1 MAGTSGQNGINN
13 DGNAVLI
20 RKPAGT
26 GETQAVSLQAG
37 TQYILDFNVADIIAA
52 YRKGSDF
59 IIRFKDGSSVVLEN
73 AAAIDGAEFV
83 LANGAHVSLDSMLA
97 SMSMS
102 LDAMGVVGETDLGSD
117 ADESKLESVANL
129 RDEMSIDE
137 IAVAVQDLLNAGN
150 INEAEQL
157 MAQYAVDIAS
167 LETAAGIDPS
177 VLAAIEPAAGD
188 AGGPAGSNGFGF
200 QSSFGSSTINPINPA
215 IGPIDVTQLIFT
227 LPEPLEQ
234 QLPAPALASSSVSA
248 PVVQS
253 PEIVAND
260 SEAPEDGS
268 TFSDLTI
275 TPVIPTSSLE
285 IVISNIQSGWN
296 VLGPG
301 VFNAAAGTYTIT
313 LAPGEAFVNP
323 EFYPP
328 ADSDADMTG
337 LVVSV
342 TETNLGTGDVFTN
355 TGTFDIV
362 VDAIA
367 DTPNLAVTTSTVDE
381 NDPADINISTSPNDR
396 DGSEEIIEVIL
407 SGVPTGFTLSAG
419 TFDATT
425 GNWTLLPTELTGLQI
440 TPPTGF
446 FGTINLRAETVVR
459 EVNLSGNEPDLTNNE
474 ARATYDFPVTW
485 NPTITGG
492 VIDVNN
498 GVADAILKEDG
509 SVDVPV
515 VASLNPAN
523 SGNETLKLTLSG
535 LDLTLLQSFSA
546 SDFAGTSWTRVAGT
560 PDNNASFEITLPAG
574 TGYIGTFNFV
584 SLPDAD
590 FDQTALRLTATAT
603 EPSNNAT
610 ATDTVDFNV
619 IGDAVVDTPTLIVN
633 NLTGEE
639 QTAVTFP
646 ITTNIT
652 DNDAGLG
659 RPVTS
664 EIIEKIEISGLPAGA
679 TLNVGSFAAG
689 VWTLTPAQLSGL
701 EINLGSAAVG
711 TYTLSITT
719 YAVDQN
725 LSGSEDDFS
734 DNRTSVT
741 ETITLT
747 VTPDDIPEFDENPNG
762 DAGAGIVDE
771 SGFLGINAPV
781 GSDTV
786 GGTITA
792 DFKGDGP
799 GTYSV
804 NNSFS
809 FSGSVLTSNGNMLS
823 QGEEVTVSQSGNG
836 YVGAA
841 GGRTVFT
848 ITLNGTT
855 GQYEFRLLDQLD
867 HADGSNPNDLVNL
880 FFGVRA
886 TDNDTVNPDSDD
898 SVIRIVVLDDAP
910 VANDDINSFD
920 SDVTNTTSGN
930 VITGQ
935 NGGANAADNESY
947 DEFTSGPANKIT
959 SITFGGTTVNLTN
972 DTSFFRIDGQD
983 GYLMIRSDGQYT
995 YTLFNNAVA
1004 TAGQYTDQFIYTL
1017 TDFDGD
1023 SDTATLTIIAADD
1036 DTPEFDED
1044 PNGNAAVGAV
1054 DETDFD
1060 NAPIGS
1066 DTVSGTIN
1074 ADFGNDGPGTYGVN
1088 GTFTF
1093 GGSALTQNGNLLSQG
1108 EEVSVSQSGNGYIGT
1123 AGGRTVFTIT
1133 LNGTTGQYEFRLL
1146 DQLDHADGSNPNDLV
1161 NLFFGVRATDNDTVN
1176 PDSDDSVIRIVVL
1189 DDAPVANDDINSF
1202 DSDVT
1207 NTTSGNVI
1215 TGQNG
1220 GANAADNESYDEFT
1234 SGPANKIT
1242 SITFGG
1248 TTVNLTNDTSFFRID
1263 GQDGYLMIRSDG
1275 QYTYTLFNN
1284 AVATAGQYT
1293 DQFIYTLTDF
1303 DGDSDTAT
1311 LTIIAADDDTPEF
1324 DEDPNGNA
1332 AVGAVDETD
1341 FDNAPIGSDTV
1352 SGTINADFGNDG
1364 PGTYGVNGTFTFGGS
1379 ALTQNGNLLSQ
1390 GEEVSVSQSGNGYI
1404 GTAGGRT
1411 VFTITLNPTTGQYE
1425 FVLEDVLDH
1434 ANPNNPNDII
1444 NLYFGVRATDND
1456 AVNPDSDD
1464 SRIRIQVRDDAPSA
1478 TTLFGVV
1485 HEDVLDNSNTIALTR
1500 DMNMD
1505 FGEDG
1510 PGAITA
1516 SNKFEAVYEVNGA
1529 PRDLYS
1535 GGNLVTVTQSG
1546 NNYIGTANGE
1556 TVFSLVI
1563 DPATGRHTYFQ
1574 FKALDH
1580 DQSGQGDSVIWLKF
1594 YVNITDYDGDSIE
1607 AIIGIDVTDG
1617 VPVANDDLN
1626 TFDSDATNMT
1636 SGNVITGQNGG
1647 NGAADDQSNDAF
1659 DTVIPNNKITSITF
1673 GGTTV
1678 NLTNDTSF
1686 FRIDGQDGY
1695 LMIRADGQYTYTLF
1709 NNAVATNGQYTDQF
1723 TYTLTDFDGDR
1734 DTATLTITATDDDIP
1749 EFNEDPNGNAAT
1761 GNVDDGQI
1769 TDIVNGSITADF
1781 GNDGPGT
1788 YCVKGAGGFSFT
1800 GTALSQNGNLLSQGQ
1815 EVSVTASVNGNSYT
1829 GMAGGRTIF
1838 TLTLNETTGQWQ
1850 FRLIDTLDH
1859 SNPNASNEAINLFF
1873 DVIAKDNDAGTPDT
1887 DQSHIKIVVRDDAP
1901 VANDDDNDFDA
1912 NTSTTTSG
1920 NVITGQNGGNGA
1932 ADNLSNDEFA
1942 SGPANKITKIT
1953 FGGTTINLTNDT
1965 SFFRIDGQ
1973 DGYLMIRSD
1982 GQYTYTLFNNAVATN
1997 GHYTDQFTYTLTD
2010 SDGDSDTATLNI
2022 SADEIINITQPTVD
2036 LKLNGSDDLVEFC
2049 VKEDTTG
2056 TLNVRADVADGTGNE
2071 TLTITIQGIDPSW
2084 NVTLPNG
2091 WVNLGSGTYRIT
2103 LNNTTSY
2110 DDDITFR
2117 APANSDIDMSNV
2129 RVTATVNDPDTNSSD
2144 SDSDTF
2150 DVVGDAVADDFNVG
2164 YNYYN
2169 QGGTYVTQSIIANL
2183 DWQTES
2189 WGRNNNRLAITRD
2202 LSDVVAISQPAD
2214 QDGSEE
2220 MLITL
2225 SFTALYHTG
2234 ATSFPIAFDVGTLV
2248 SSSGNTYVW
2257 QFTYQEY
2264 QNATLTSGG
2273 HHYDQAGRYL
2283 LNVSVTNTETNLNG
2297 QECDHGDNQV
2307 TYSASGIINI
2317 GDHSRTPLVID
2328 LDGDGLDLTSLYNAA
2343 VSFDLDGDGREEYT
2357 GWVQPDDAFL
2367 VMDWNGDGMIND
2379 GTELFGDATGYE
2391 DGFAALAALDENGDG
2406 VIDAQDSLFSLL
2418 QIWQD
2423 LNGNGISEAGELM
2436 TMDQIGITSLSL
2448 DVNDYVNMIEGNGV
2462 VGQTIVT
2469 FADGSTVDM
2478 YDVYFRTNEVPEGV
2492 TEINGTAANDIIG
2505 STLGSD
2511 IMTGG
2516 EGADIFHLIQGADGT
2531 LDVITDFDASEG
2543 DRIDFSQMIQGYDN
2557 LQGMIDNFVFT
2568 TEVDGNTVISI
2579 DQSGSGDAS
2588 NAVDV
2593 VILQGANDLTLD
2605 QIVQNAQGNV

>member
-1 MAGTSGQNGINN
+1 MAGTSGNN
-13 DGNAVLI
+13 ISNNNGNAIVI
-20 RKPAGT
+20 RKPGT
-26 GETQAVSLQAG
+26 SGEAQRIALQDGA
-37 TQYILDFNVADIIAA
+37 QYVLDFDVSNIIAA

-73 AAAIDGAEFV
+73 AGALDGVEFL
-83 LANGAHVSLDSMLA
+83 LANGAHVSLDSMLS
-97 SMSMS
+97 SMAMS
-102 LDAMGVVGETDLGSD
+102 LDAQGVIGET
-117 ADESKLESVANL
+117 ALESVAAAD
-129 RDEMSIDE
+129 DEMNIDE
-137 IAVAVQDLLNAGN
+137 IALAVQNLLNAGN
-150 INEAEQL
+150 IGEAEQL
-157 MAQYAVDIAS
+157 MAQYAVDVAS
-167 LETAAGIDPS
+167 LETAAGFDPS
-177 VLAAIEPAAGD
+177 VLAAIEPAAGEG
-188 AGGPAGSNGFGF
+188 ALSGSNGFGF
-200 QSSFGSSTINPINPA
+200 QSSFRGADINPIDA
-215 IGPIDVTQLIFT
+215 IGVIGETELSPD
-227 LPEPLEQ
+227 LPEAADQPF
-234 QLPAPALASSSVSA
+234 ALFSASSTPSST
-248 PVVQS
+248 PTPPQS

-268 TFSDLTI
+268 TFSDLVI
-275 TPVIPTSSLE
+275 TPVLQTSSLE
-285 IVISNIQSGWN
+285 IVISGIQSGWN
-296 VLGPG
+296 VSGPG
-301 VFNAAAGTYTIT
+301 VFDSNAGTYTVT
-313 LAPGEAFVNP
+313 LGPGETFTNP
-323 EFYPP
+323 EFFTP
-328 ADSDADMTG
+328 ADSDVDMNG
-337 LVVSV
+337 LVVTV
-342 TETNLGTGDVFTN
+342 TETDLVTGDGFTN
-355 TGTFDIV
+355 SATFNIV

-367 DTPNLAVTTSTVDE
+367 DTPNLAVTASTEDE

-425 GNWTLLPTELTGLQI
+425 GNWTLLPTELAGLQI
-440 TPPTGF
+440 TPPNGYV
-446 FGTINLRAETVVR
+446 GTINLRAETIVR
-459 EVNLSGNEPDLTNNE
+459 EVNLSGTEPDLTNNE

-498 GVADAILKEDG
+498 GVADAVLKEDG

-515 VASLNPAN
+515 VATLNPAN
-523 SGNETLKLTLSG
+523 SGNEILKLTLSG

-546 SDFAGTSWTRVAGT
+546 SDYAGASWTRVAGT

-619 IGDAVVDTPTLIVN
+619 IGDAVVDTPTLVVN

-664 EIIEKIEISGLPAGA
+664 EVIEKIEISGLPAGA
-679 TLNVGSFAAG
+679 SLNAGSFSNG
-689 VWTLTPAQLSGL
+689 VWTLTPSELAGL
-701 EINLGSAAVG
+701 EINLGTAAIG

-719 YAVDQN
+719 FAVDQN

-747 VTPDDIPEFDENPNG
+747 ITPDDIPEFDENPNG
-762 DAGAGIVDE
+762 DAGVGIVDE
-771 SGFLGINAPV
+771 SGFLGINAPA
-781 GSDTV
+781 GSETV
-786 GGTITA
+786 NGTITA

-836 YVGAA
+836 YIGTA

-855 GQYEFRLLDQLD
+855 GEYEFRLLDQLD
-867 HADGSNPNDLVNL
+867 HADGGNANDLVNL

-886 TDNDTVNPDSDD
+886 TDNDAVNPDSDD

-910 VANDDINSFD
+910 IANDDINSFD
-920 SDVTNTTSGN
+920 SNLTNTTSGN
-930 VITGQ
+930 VIAGQ
-935 NGGANAADNESY
+935 NGGANAADSESF
-947 DEFTSGPANKIT
+947 DEFTSGPVNKIT
-959 SITFGGTTVNLTN
+959 SITFGGTTVNLTD

-983 GYLMIRSDGQYT
+983 GYLQIRADGQYT

-1004 TAGQYTDQFIYTL
+1004 TNGQFTDQFTYTL

-1023 SDTATLTIIAADD
+1023 SDTAVLTIIAADD
-1036 DTPEFDED
+1036 DVPEFDEN
-1044 PNGNAAVGAV
+1044 PNGEAAVGAV

-1066 DTVSGTIN
+1066 DTISGTIT
-1074 ADFGNDGPGTYGVN
+1074 ADFKGDGPGTYSVN
-1088 GTFTF
+1088 NFFTF
-1093 GGSALTQNGNLLSQG
+1093 SGSAKTQNANLLSQG
-1108 EEVSVSQSGNGYIGT
+1108 EEVNVAQNGNGY
-1123 AGGRTVFTIT
+1123 V
-1133 LNGTTGQYEFRLL
+1133 
-1146 DQLDHADGSNPNDLV
+1146 
-1161 NLFFGVRATDNDTVN
+1161 
-1176 PDSDDSVIRIVVL
+1176 
-1189 DDAPVANDDINSF
+1189 
-1202 DSDVT
+1202 
-1207 NTTSGNVI
+1207 
-1215 TGQNG
+1215 
-1220 GANAADNESYDEFT
+1220 
-1234 SGPANKIT
+1234 
-1242 SITFGG
+1242 
-1248 TTVNLTNDTSFFRID
+1248 
-1263 GQDGYLMIRSDG
+1263 
-1275 QYTYTLFNN
+1275 
-1284 AVATAGQYT
+1284 
-1293 DQFIYTLTDF
+1293 
-1303 DGDSDTAT
+1303 
-1311 LTIIAADDDTPEF
+1311 
-1324 DEDPNGNA
+1324 
-1332 AVGAVDETD
+1332 
-1341 FDNAPIGSDTV
+1341 
-1352 SGTINADFGNDG
+1352 
-1364 PGTYGVNGTFTFGGS
+1364 
-1379 ALTQNGNLLSQ
+1379 
-1390 GEEVSVSQSGNGYI
+1390 

-1411 VFTITLNPTTGQYE
+1411 VFTITLNPTTGAYE
-1425 FVLEDVLDH
+1425 FRLLDQLDH
-1434 ANPNNPNDII
+1434 ADGSDANEII

-1464 SRIRIQVRDDAPSA
+1464 SVIKIIVIDDAPIANDDINSFDSNLTNTTSGNVITGQNGGATAADNPSNDEFTSGPVNKITSITFGGTTVNLTDDTSFFRIDGQDGYLQIRADGQYTYTLFNNAVATNGQFTDQFTYTLTDFDGDSDTAVLTIIAADDDIPEFDEDPNGNVDSQIVDETDFGVNPLGSDSVSGTITADFKGDGPGTYSVNGTFTFGGSALSQNGNLLSKGEEVTVSQNGNGYVGTAGGRTIFTITLNPTTGAYDFVLEDVLDHANPNNPNDVINLYFGVRATDNDAVNPDSDDGRIRIQVRDDAPSA

-1485 HEDVLDNSNTIALTR
+1485 HEDGLDNNGTISLTR
-1500 DMNMD
+1500 DMDMD

-1516 SNKFEAVYEVNGA
+1516 SNKFEAVYEMNGA

-1580 DQSGQGDSVIWLKF
+1580 DSSGQGDSVIWLKF

-1617 VPVANDDLN
+1617 FPVANDDVN
-1626 TFDSDATNMT
+1626 SFDSDVATIT

-1647 NGAADDQSNDAF
+1647 AGAADNQSNDDF
-1659 DTVIPNNKITSITF
+1659 DSVTPNNKITSVSF

-1678 NLTNDTSF
+1678 NLTDDTSF

-1695 LMIRADGQYTYTLF
+1695 LVIRADGQYTYTLF

-1723 TYTLTDFDGDR
+1723 TYTLTDFDGDS
-1734 DTATLTITATDDDIP
+1734 DTATLTIVGADDDIP
-1749 EFNEDPNGNAAT
+1749 EFDEDPNGNADT
-1761 GNVDDGQI
+1761 GNVDDGDI
-1769 TDIVNGSITADF
+1769 TDIVNGTITADF

-1788 YCVKGAGGFSFT
+1788 YCVNGTGGFSFS
-1800 GTALSQNGNLLSQGQ
+1800 GAALSQNGNLLSQGQ
-1815 EVSVTASVNGNSYT
+1815 EVIVTASVNGNSYT
-1829 GMAGGRTIF
+1829 GTAGGRTVF
-1838 TLTLNETTGQWQ
+1838 TLTLDENSGQWQ

-1859 SNPNASNEAINLFF
+1859 SNPNSPNEAINLFF

-1887 DQSHIKIVVRDDAP
+1887 DQSHIRIIVRDDAP
-1901 VANDDDNDFDA
+1901 VANDDNNDFDA
-1912 NTSTTTSG
+1912 NNATTTSG
-1920 NVITGQNGGNGA
+1920 NVITGQNGGAGA
-1932 ADNLSNDEFA
+1932 ADSLSNDEFA
-1942 SGPANKITKIT
+1942 SGPANKITQVT
-1953 FGGTTINLTNDT
+1953 FGGTTVNLTNDT

-1973 DGYLMIRSD
+1973 DGYLLIRSD
-1982 GQYTYTLFNNAVATN
+1982 GQYTYTLFNNAVATA
-1997 GHYTDQFTYTLTD
+1997 GQYTDEFIYTLTD
-2010 SDGDSDTATLNI
+2010 SDGDSDTATLSI
-2022 SADEIINITQPTVD
+2022 SADEIVNITPPTVD
-2036 LKLNGSDDLVEFC
+2036 LKLNGSDNLVEFC

-2071 TLTITIQGIDPSW
+2071 TLTITIQGVDASW
-2084 NVTLPNG
+2084 NVNLPNG
-2091 WVNLGSGTYRIT
+2091 WVNLGGGTYRII

-2129 RVTATVNDPDTNSSD
+2129 RVTATVSDPDTNTTD
-2144 SDSDTF
+2144 SESDTF
-2150 DVVGDAVADDFNVG
+2150 DIVGDAVADNFDVG

-2169 QGGTYVTQSIIANL
+2169 QGGSFQTQDAILNL
-2183 DWQTES
+2183 DWQTET
-2189 WGRNNNRLAITRD
+2189 WGKNQNRLPITRE

-2225 SFTALYHTG
+2225 TFTALYHTG
-2234 ATSFPIAFDVGTLV
+2234 ATSFPIAFDTGTLV

-2283 LNVSVTNTETNLNG
+2283 LNVTVTNTETNLSG
-2297 QECDHGDNQV
+2297 DECDTTDNQV

-2343 VSFDLDGDGREEYT
+2343 VSFDLDGDGQEEYT

-2367 VMDWNGDGMIND
+2367 VMDWNGDGTIND
-2379 GTELFGDATGYE
+2379 GTELFGDATGYD

-2423 LNGNGISEAGELM
+2423 LNSNGISEANELM

-2448 DVNDYVNMIEGNGV
+2448 DVNDYVDMVEGNGV

-2516 EGADIFHLIQGADGT
+2516 DGADIFHLIQGADGT

-2543 DRIDFSQMIQGYDN
+2543 DRIDLSQMIQGYDN

-2568 TEVDGNTVISI
+2568 TEVDGNTVVSV
-2579 DQSGSGDAS
+2579 DQSGSGDRS

-2605 QIVQNAQGNV
+2605 QILNTAQGNV